1 MTISVHRTSLLSTR
15 LGTLSRLRGGDSLAE
30 AEREDAWNEL
40 KEAEKKVEG
49 LTAFQKELL
58 VCWSTDESHIL
69 GHIIFSPPIVLSAG
83 PEKYTG
89 HQ

>member
-1 MTISVHRTSLLSTR
+1 M
-15 LGTLSRLRGGDSLAE
+15 AE

-58 VCWSTDESHIL
+58 VCQSTDESHIL
-69 GHIIFSPPIVLSAG
+69 GHIIFSPCYVRGFRRNPDITKSEG
-83 PEKYTG
+83 TTYE
-89 HQ
+89 